1 MDTSCL
7 FIFAQAFLCASIL
20 FVHLLD
26 VSSPAVCLVLTPVC
40 PSVCLTDRPSVLLDI
55 FSSFLSGCSSW
66 SVHLFCGVSSS
77 LSDVWPQCSSD
88 LAVPLVPLFF
98 TTFLHW
104 YFLLIFKEKAKKS
117 KLNVSWGFSPTPDR
131 NQHQTVHQHRTHH
144 LFHKPLETTSS
155 WTARTGT
162 EKTNILALFCLNFLF
177 EVRLSLTFDLTFV
190 K

>member
-7 FIFAQAFLCASIL
+7 FIFAQAFLRASFW

-98 TTFLHW
+98 TTFHW

-117 KLNVSWGFSPTPDR
+117 KLNVSWGFSPTSDR

-144 LFHKPLETTSS
+144 FFQKWLIN
-155 WTARTGT
+155 RTGT
-162 EKTNILALFCLNFLF
+162 ERTSILVLLCLNFLF